1 MDSDRPPD
9 TPQPP
14 SPEALFRYQIVAQA
28 LADELGGR
36 TRAKAVGSVAARRH
50 LEADGSLRKASRRTV
65 YRWLAAY
72 EAFGLVGLEPKP
84 RTRTEASV
92 VLPDDFV
99 RFLKAV
105 KDKDAKAS
113 IPEVIRQAYETGV
126 LRPTD
131 VVHRA
136 TVWRAAHRLGLP
148 LTRRSSKR
156 DRDVRRFRWPHRMQ
170 LVLCD
175 GKRFRAGV
183 ARARRVALFFLD
195 NATRCGLQAVVGTTE
210 TTELFLT
217 GLDRLLRRHGVMDA
231 IYLDQGSGFW
241 SLDSVAV
248 IAQLEMGHIPGE
260 VAYPEGHG
268 MIERFH
274 LTAWTS
280 VLRGYDRNPAID
292 PDCGSLTLRLQ
303 HFLDH
308 QYNQRPHSSLGN
320 DTPQARW
327 DADPR
332 QLRFPWSDAE
342 LRERFRVTETR
353 TVSSDNVISYCS
365 TPYEVP
371 RGHAETVIQ
380 VHREVLT
387 GRLFVVH
394 DGRLVRLFPV
404 DLSENATAGRARPAR
419 DNDEPHSPVS
429 TAASMSYDRDFG
441 PVVDPDGGFTDPD
454 PED

>member
-1 MDSDRPPD
+1 MASERPPD
-9 TPQPP
+9 IPLPP
-14 SPEALFRYQIVAQA
+14 SQEVLVRYLVVSQV
-28 LADELGGR
+28 LADELGGK
-36 TRAKAVGSVAARRH
+36 TRAQAVAAVAARRH
-50 LEADGSLRKASRRTV
+50 LDADGSPRKASRRTV

-72 EAFGLVGLEPKP
+72 EAAGLAGLQPKP
-84 RTRTEASV
+84 RKRTEASV
-92 VLPDDFV
+92 VLPDEFV

-113 IPEVIRQAYETGV
+113 IPEVIRQGYETGV

-136 TVWRAAHRLGLP
+136 TVWRAARRLGLP

-156 DRDVRRFRWPHRMQ
+156 DRDVRRFRFPHRMQ

-175 GKRFRAGV
+175 GKHFRAGAV
-183 ARARRVALFFLD
+183 RARRVALFFLD
-195 NATRCGLQAVVGTTE
+195 NATRYGLQAVVGTTE

-217 GLDRLLRRHGVMDA
+217 GLDRLLRHHGVMDA
-231 IYLDQGSGFW
+231 IYLDGGSGFW

-260 VAYPEGHG
+260 AAYPEAHG
-268 MIERFH
+268 MIEKFH
-274 LTAWTS
+274 QTAGTS
-280 VLRGYDRNPAID
+280 ALRGYDRNPAID

-353 TVSSDNVISYCS
+353 TVSSDNVISYGS

-387 GRLFVVH
+387 GRLLVVH
-394 DGRLVRLFPV
+394 DGRLVRLHPV
-404 DLSENATAGRARPAR
+404 DLHDNATAGRARPPR
-419 DNDEPHSPVS
+419 EDDESATPVS
-429 TAASMSYDRDFG
+429 TAASMAFDRDFG
-441 PVVDPDGGFTDPD
+441 PVVDPDGGFSDPHQ
-454 PED
+454 ED

>member
-1 MDSDRPPD
+1 MDPKGPPA
-9 TPQPP
+9 TPLPP
-14 SPEALFRYQIVAQA
+14 SLEALVRYQVVSQV
-28 LADELGGR
+28 LADELGGK
-36 TRAKAVGSVAARRH
+36 TRAKAVGAVAARRH
-50 LEADGSLRKASRRTV
+50 LEADGSLRKVSRRTV

-72 EAFGLVGLEPKP
+72 EAFGLAGMEPEP
-84 RTRTEASV
+84 RKRTEASV
-92 VLPDDFV
+92 VLPHDFV
-99 RFLKAV
+99 RFLQAV
-105 KDKDAKAS
+105 KAKDAKAS
-113 IPEVIRQAYETGV
+113 IPEVIRQAHETGV

-136 TVWRAAHRLGLP
+136 TVWRAARRLGLP

-195 NATRCGLQAVVGTTE
+195 NATRYGLQAVVGTTE

-217 GLDRLLRRHGVMDA
+217 GLDRLLRRHGAMGA
-231 IYLDQGSGFW
+231 IYLDRGSAFW
-241 SLDSVAV
+241 SLDTVAV
-248 IAQLEMGHIPGE
+248 IAQLELGHIPGE

-268 MIERFH
+268 MIEKFH

-280 VLRGYDRNPAID
+280 VLRGYDRNAAID
-292 PDCGSLTLRLQ
+292 PDCRSLTLRLQ

-308 QYNQRPHSSLGN
+308 QYNQRPHSSLCD

-327 DADPR
+327 DADDRP
-332 QLRFPWSDAE
+332 LRFPWSDAQ

-353 TVSSDNVISYCS
+353 TVSSDNVISHDG
-365 TPYEVP
+365 TAYEVP
-371 RGHAETVIQ
+371 RGHAKTVVQ

-387 GRLFVVH
+387 GRLLIVH
-394 DGRLVRLFPV
+394 DGRLVRLHPV
-404 DLSENATAGRARPAR
+404 DLTDNATAGRARPTR
-419 DNDEPHSPVS
+419 DDDEPDTPVT
-429 TAASMSYDRDFG
+429 TAASMAFDRDFG
-441 PVVDPDGGFTDPD
+441 PVVDPDGGFSDPHQ
-454 PED
+454 ED